1 MLQKAWCVG
10 NDQITMTAPLPV
22 CSAKLSIVEPGQYY
36 GGGPRWNPGCCSL
49 FFFMR
54 YCTPRTFL
62 FTFFG
67 CALLCCSV
75 VFRHSIVV
83 QYPRLSRG
91 RPGFDSPC
99 RRFIVFVLLWF
110 YCQRY
115 FYSVCSSIFSD
126 LYQQRMC
133 LPSFLFLV
141 EMNMQKICFM
151 SFLVH
156 SELRT
161 TTSMLRQNITP
172 EAENNIHGWKGKQLE
187 P

>member
-1 MLQKAWCVG
+1 MLQKARCVG

-49 FFFMR
+49 FFFLR
-54 YCTPRTFL
+54 YCTPRTIFVHIFWL
-62 FTFFG
+62 
-67 CALLCCSV
+67 CIALLVCCFPTQYSG
-75 VFRHSIVV
+75 

-99 RRFIVFVLLWF
+99 RRLIVFVLLWF
-110 YCQRY
+110 YCQRC

-126 LYQQRMC
+126 LYQERMC